1 MFFANDGACLPI
13 TNTATLVGDF
23 RALIN
28 VYSIR
33 NTRAITGMSIAL
45 TVRFILVTQ
54 MLVEV
59 ATRLLVSKDI
69 LVNCFV
75 MEADFTCYP

>member
-1 MFFANDGACLPI
+1 MIFANDGVCLPI

-33 NTRAITGMSIAL
+33 NTRAITGMSITL
-45 TVRFILVTQ
+45 TVRFIAKLKTLSFGQ
-54 MLVEV
+54 GQRTKAL
-59 ATRLLVSKDI
+59 
-69 LVNCFV
+69 
-75 MEADFTCYP
+75 P